1 MGPTVALTYAR
12 TVSDL
17 RVLARTLRGLEWIAG
32 AEVQATLSQPEI
44 AYGHRE
50 LRFSVPDLSPQ
61 LLALGTVDDVF
72 LVAATAGGLGR
83 ARESLAKLAALAEVV
98 DLDSYASMLGRSGS
112 FDVVGSFV
120 GKRNFSRFEIEDAF
134 GAALAAATGWTYES
148 RSGGQPARG
157 NLSLRVHLVD
167 SEATVAVRIA
177 KVPLHR
183 RVYRVASRPGSLH
196 PPLARALALLAGL
209 RPAATLVDPFCGT
222 GTIAI
227 EAKLA
232 CPELQASAS
241 DLDPEAVDAARRNA
255 AAAGI
260 ELELAVR
267 DAGELPA
274 ADRVATNPPW
284 EEAVATAG
292 RVRLDPSSFATRLQ
306 EVGRSVVLTPPET
319 KLEGVV
325 LENRV
330 RVSGALAAI
339 LVLGD
344 RPVDEGGLYGD
355 ELKRALAVRDE
366 LSEAASSPTSR

>member
-1 MGPTVALTYAR
+1 
-12 TVSDL
+12 
-17 RVLARTLRGLEWIAG
+17 
-32 AEVQATLSQPEI
+32 
-44 AYGHRE
+44 
-50 LRFSVPDLSPQ
+50 
-61 LLALGTVDDVF
+61 
-72 LVAATAGGLGR
+72 
-83 ARESLAKLAALAEVV
+83 
-98 DLDSYASMLGRSGS
+98 
-112 FDVVGSFV
+112 
-120 GKRNFSRFEIEDAF
+120 
-134 GAALAAATGWTYES
+134 
-148 RSGGQPARG
+148 
-157 NLSLRVHLVD
+157 
-167 SEATVAVRIA
+167 
-177 KVPLHR
+177 
-183 RVYRVASRPGSLH
+183 SLH

-260 ELELAVR
+260 ELELVVR

-306 EVGRSVVLTPPET
+306 EVGRSVVLTRPET

-339 LVLGD
+339 LVLGE